1 MFYPYKSSFW
11 LRVAGKIS
19 LTVFTLPHHLHFPS
33 SPLSR
38 SFGFLDFQ
46 QKPGSGNEDKA
57 SFITKEFI
65 RQVRREAQVVDK
77 TWFLIGRAGYI
88 QQQLDINLDRKKKH
102 KKTAASLKGCTV
114 KERSVTLSFPFGSF
128 EEYDT
133 NG

>member
-65 RQVRREAQVVDK
+65 RQVRREVVDK
-77 TWFLIGRAGYI
+77 TWFLIGRAGHM
-88 QQQLDINLDRKKKH
+88 QRQLDINLDKKKAQ
-102 KKTAASLKGCTV
+102 KNSCKS
-114 KERSVTLSFPFGSF
+114 
-128 EEYDT
+128 
-133 NG
+133 